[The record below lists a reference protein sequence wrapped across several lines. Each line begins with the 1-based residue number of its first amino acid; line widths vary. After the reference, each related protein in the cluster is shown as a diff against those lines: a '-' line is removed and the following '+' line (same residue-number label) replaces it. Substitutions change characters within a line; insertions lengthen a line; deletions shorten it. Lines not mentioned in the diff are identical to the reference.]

1 MKEKKVKLYPRFAR
15 EKRFVVKP
23 TPAAQRRQR
32 QAAQLAELKDRYL
45 DKALAVAADRA
56 LYIPYQR
63 AAVDAAAVAWLT
75 PWPLLVFPAL
85 FEEKI
90 DEARRYVA
98 RQRLVRQGRTPQ
110 QEAA

>member
-1 MKEKKVKLYPRFAR
+1 MKEKTVKLYPRFAR
-15 EKRFVVKP
+15 EKRFVIKP

-32 QAAQLAELKDRYL
+32 QAAHLDELKNRYL
-45 DKALAVAADRA
+45 EKALAGAVDRE

-75 PWPLLVFPAL
+75 PWPLLFFPAL
-85 FEEKI
+85 FEEKL
-90 DEARRYVA
+90 DEARRYMA
-98 RQRLVRQGRTPQ
+98 RQKLVRQGRTPQ